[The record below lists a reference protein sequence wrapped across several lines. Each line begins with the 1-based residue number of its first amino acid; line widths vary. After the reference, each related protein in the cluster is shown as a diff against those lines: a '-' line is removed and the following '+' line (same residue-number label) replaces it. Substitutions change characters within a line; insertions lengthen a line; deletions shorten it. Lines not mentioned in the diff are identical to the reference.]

1 MKVVV
6 TGGCGYKGCVLVP
19 KLLAAGHEVKVFDI
33 GWFGANLPK
42 HEALE
47 LRFGDVRDGVPW
59 LNWAQ
64 VVIHLAA
71 IANDPCGDLDA
82 RLTWD
87 VNALATY
94 KLAKDMAKA
103 HYPPRLIFASS
114 ASVYGIKDN
123 KPVSEDDEFAPV
135 SDYNK
140 TKMVAEKLLGTL
152 RSDLWI
158 QIVRPAT
165 ICGVS
170 PRQRL
175 DVIVNLLAAQAL
187 ERGEITAHTGKHG
200 ATLMRPHM
208 HIDDVADLYLWLI
221 DNPMN
226 AGPYNAASE
235 NQTVGETAEIVRQ
248 EIGAKITLTE
258 TADKRSYA
266 VDFSRLM
273 AAGFK
278 PKKTVRDAVRELAAA
293 WRAGTIRR
301 TPSSINLEW
310 MRQNGWARG

>member
-1 MKVVV
+1 M
-6 TGGCGYKGCVLVP
+6 GYKGCVLVP

-33 GWFGANLPK
+33 GWFGCNLPK

-47 LRFGDVRDGVPW
+47 VRFGDVRDGVPW
-59 LNWAQ
+59 LEWAET
-64 VVIHLAA
+64 VIHLAA

-94 KLAKDMAKA
+94 RLGQDMAKCDNA
-103 HYPPRLIFASS
+103 PSLIFASS
-114 ASVYGIKDN
+114 ASVYGIKGN
-123 KPVSEDDEFAPV
+123 KPVTEDDDFAPV

-140 TKMVAEKLLGTL
+140 TKMVAERLLSTL
-152 RSDLWI
+152 SRDLFV
-158 QIVRPAT
+158 QVVRPAT

-208 HIDDVADLYLWLI
+208 HIDDVADLYLWLLQK
-221 DNPMN
+221 DPMIYT
-226 AGPYNAASE
+226 GPYNAASE

-248 EIGAKITLTE
+248 EIGAKVTLTE

-266 VDFSRLM
+266 VDFSRLTE
-273 AAGFK
+273 AGFK

-301 TPSSINLEW
+301 GPMSINLEW
-310 MRQNGWARG
+310 MKANGWARG